1 MTLER
6 PSLLGLCMV
15 CSMQRGWQLY
25 LVTCL
30 GVRMICFGEGL
41 PPLSPG
47 VVYAGID
54 TDKHRYPIGSG
65 RVTFGNPQSYMK
77 AVAAAFVEIKC
88 QKFCKRVQVR
98 LNDFFSFID
107 RSILSQQMAFSS
119 PQKTCRVLEELFT
132 RWILIW
138 RMRSVH
144 RVSSDKGPT
153 FAGFI

>member
-1 MTLER
+1 
-6 PSLLGLCMV
+6 MV

-30 GVRMICFGEGL
+30 EVRIICFGEGL

-98 LNDFFSFID
+98 LNDFFSFIET
-107 RSILSQQMAFSS
+107 SILSLVNKWHSLHLKKYVECLKNFSQGGSLFGGCALFIVS
-119 PQKTCRVLEELFT
+119 PQT
-132 RWILIW
+132 RALLLQ
-138 RMRSVH
+138 
-144 RVSSDKGPT
+144 VSLKLAP
-153 FAGFI
+153 FP